1 MANDKSDVK
10 AKKTFCNELLKRGYD
25 TAEVVSSPADIRA
38 MKNGVEWFFE
48 IKMTRRDDV
57 YFGAA
62 TETEWA
68 QAFEDPEHY
77 RFVVVQTDE
86 NETFHRF
93 IEFTPEEFMRGCTIP
108 PFKIYF
114 NVDMALEQMKDK
126 TNAEKAT
133 VLTKERFERLHEAY
147 KSLKDISETPD
158 VYREPRKFKGGYTKD
173 ASIPFVVRFS
183 DGTMIAEKKAV
194 KTFILSLQKFGLRKV
209 QEIGIIIKG
218 YNLVSDEERP
228 REGANKWQD
237 FVAGKYI
244 YTKLS
249 NEQKKSYLYQIA
261 QKLNI
266 TIFIEEI

>member
-1 MANDKSDVK
+1 MANKKSDVK
-10 AKKTFCNELLKRGYD
+10 AKKAFCDELIKRGYD
-25 TAEVVSSPADIRA
+25 TAKVVSSPADICA
-38 MKNGVEWFFE
+38 AKDGVKWYFE
-48 IKMTRRDDV
+48 IKKTCRNDD

-68 QAFEDPEHY
+68 QAFDDPEHF
-77 RFVVVQTDE
+77 RFVVAQTDE
-86 NETFHRF
+86 MDNCYKF
-93 IEFTPEEFMRGCTIP
+93 IEFTPDEFMRGCTIP

-133 VLTKERFERLHEAY
+133 ALTKERFERLHEVY
-147 KSLKDISETPD
+147 KSLKDISATPS
-158 VYREPRKFKGGYTKD
+158 VQPEPRKFKGGYTKG
-173 ASIPFVVRFS
+173 ASIPFVVRFP

-194 KTFILSLQKFGLRKV
+194 KTFIQSLQKFGLRKV
-209 QEIGIIIKG
+209 QGVGIKING

-249 NEQKKSYLYQIA
+249 NGKKIDYLHKIA
-261 QKLNI
+261 KHLGI